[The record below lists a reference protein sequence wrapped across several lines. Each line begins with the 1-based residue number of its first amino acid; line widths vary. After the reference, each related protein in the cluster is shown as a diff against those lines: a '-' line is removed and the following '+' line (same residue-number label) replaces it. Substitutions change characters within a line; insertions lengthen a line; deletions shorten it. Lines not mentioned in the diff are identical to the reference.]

1 MTLQRFFDAGE
12 QIIAADEKFDR
23 LIQHVQLIAERVFE
37 FPGKCDNTLLSD
49 FHRRI
54 VAVHSDGRQRGLF
67 HAMDAQKI
75 TPLLGGMSP
84 AEFMRKHWH
93 KKPLLVRQAIPGFEA
108 PIPREELFELAA
120 EEGVESRLIQQKKKG
135 WSMDHGPF
143 DPDSLPSTKTR
154 DWTLLVQGVD
164 LHNASARALLD
175 QFRFVPEARL
185 DDLMISYASNGGGVG
200 PHFDSYDVFL
210 LQVSGQRRW
219 RISAQKDLSLQE
231 GKPLKI
237 LQNFE
242 ADEEWVLEPGDMLY
256 LPPHCA
262 HDGVAETGD
271 CMTYSVG
278 FRAPTDVELTQEVLL
293 RLGEYLAD
301 DEAPGKRFADPKAQ
315 ATESPGELPGAMLD
329 FAAKALQRVA
339 GDPVLLARALG
350 EVLSDPKPSVQ
361 FDGEGLPDGG
371 WAPEQAVVLD
381 RRTRMLHDAKHVFVN
396 GEAFVVGGKDGRL
409 LRQLADSRNLS
420 AREAA
425 GLSEGARAVM
435 EDWIDMG
442 WLHVQHA

>member
-1 MTLQRFFDAGE
+1 MSLNE
-12 QIIAADEKFDR
+12 
-23 LIQHVQLIAERVFE
+23 
-37 FPGKCDNTLLSD
+37 S
-49 FHRRI
+49 
-54 VAVHSDGRQRGLF
+54 
-67 HAMDAQKI
+67 
-75 TPLLGGMSP
+75 TPLLGGLSP
-84 AEFMRKHWH
+84 SAFMRRHWH
-93 KKPLLVRQAIPGFEA
+93 KKPLLIRQAVPGMKPLLERA
-108 PIPREELFELAA
+108 ALFDLAGQ
-120 EEGVESRLIQQKKKG
+120 EGVESRLIVRQGQDWQLK
-135 WSMDHGPF
+135 HGPF
-143 DPDSLPSTKTR
+143 KRTALPKLSQP

-164 LHNASARALLD
+164 LHDDNARELLER
-175 QFRFVPEARL
+175 FRFVGDARL
-185 DDLMISYASNGGGVG
+185 DDLMISYASQGGGVG

-256 LPPHCA
+256 LPPHYA
-262 HDGVAETGD
+262 HDGVAETDD

>member
-1 MTLQRFFDAGE
+1 MSLNE
-12 QIIAADEKFDR
+12 
-23 LIQHVQLIAERVFE
+23 
-37 FPGKCDNTLLSD
+37 S
-49 FHRRI
+49 
-54 VAVHSDGRQRGLF
+54 
-67 HAMDAQKI
+67 
-75 TPLLGGMSP
+75 TPLLGGLSP
-84 AEFMRKHWH
+84 SAFMRRHWH
-93 KKPLLVRQAIPGFEA
+93 KKPLLIRQAVPGMKPLLERA
-108 PIPREELFELAA
+108 ALFDLAGQ
-120 EEGVESRLIQQKKKG
+120 EGVESRLIVRQGQDWQLK
-135 WSMDHGPF
+135 HGPF
-143 DPDSLPSTKTR
+143 KRTALPKLSQP

-164 LHNASARALLD
+164 LHDDNARELLER
-175 QFRFVPEARL
+175 FRFVGDARL
-185 DDLMISYASNGGGVG
+185 DDLMISYASQGGGVG

-256 LPPHCA
+256 LPPHYA
-262 HDGVAETGD
+262 HDGVAETDD

-315 ATESPGELPGAMLD
+315 ATESPGELPAAMLD

>member
-1 MTLQRFFDAGE
+1 MLLQE
-12 QIIAADEKFDR
+12 
-23 LIQHVQLIAERVFE
+23 
-37 FPGKCDNTLLSD
+37 S
-49 FHRRI
+49 
-54 VAVHSDGRQRGLF
+54 
-67 HAMDAQKI
+67 
-75 TPLLGGMSP
+75 TPLLGGLSP
-84 AEFMRKHWH
+84 ETFMRRHWH
-93 KKPLLVRQAIPGFEA
+93 KKPLLIRQAVPGMKPLLDRA
-108 PIPREELFELAA
+108 ALFDLAGQ
-120 EEGVESRLIQQKKKG
+120 EGVESRLIVRKADDWQLK
-135 WSMDHGPF
+135 HGPF
-143 DPDSLPSTKTR
+143 KRTALPKLSQP

-164 LHNASARALLD
+164 LHDDAARALLER
-175 QFRFVPEARL
+175 FRFIGDARL
-185 DDLMISYASNGGGVG
+185 DDLMISYASQGGGVG

-219 RISAQKDLSLQE
+219 RISAQQDLSLQE

-242 ADEEWVLEPGDMLY
+242 AQEEWVLEPGDMLY
-256 LPPHCA
+256 LPPHYA

-293 RLGEYLAD
+293 RLGEYVAD

-315 ATESPGELPGAMLD
+315 ASQSPSELPAAMLD
-329 FAAKALQRVA
+329 FAAKGLQRVA
-339 GDPVLLARALG
+339 SDPVLLARALG

-371 WAPEQAVVLD
+371 WALDQAVVLD

-409 LRQLADSRNLS
+409 LRQLADTRNLG

-442 WLHVQHA
+442 WLHVRHA

>member
-1 MTLQRFFDAGE
+1 MSLNE
-12 QIIAADEKFDR
+12 
-23 LIQHVQLIAERVFE
+23 
-37 FPGKCDNTLLSD
+37 S
-49 FHRRI
+49 
-54 VAVHSDGRQRGLF
+54 
-67 HAMDAQKI
+67 
-75 TPLLGGMSP
+75 TPLLGGLSP
-84 AEFMRKHWH
+84 SAFMRRHWH
-93 KKPLLVRQAIPGFEA
+93 KKPLLIRQAVPGMKPLLERA
-108 PIPREELFELAA
+108 ALFDLAGQ
-120 EEGVESRLIQQKKKG
+120 EGVESRLIVRQGQDWQLK
-135 WSMDHGPF
+135 HGPF
-143 DPDSLPSTKTR
+143 KRTALPKLSQP

-164 LHNASARALLD
+164 LHDDNARELLER
-175 QFRFVPEARL
+175 FRFIGDARL
-185 DDLMISYASNGGGVG
+185 DDLMISYASQGGGVG

-256 LPPHCA
+256 LPPHYA
-262 HDGVAETGD
+262 HDGVAETDD

-315 ATESPGELPGAMLD
+315 ATESPGELPAAMLD